1 MATKSR
7 AIVFWVVGAICI
19 FLAIASV
26 AAARGDS
33 AVFSYVASLLL
44 VLAGGMFWISVMHL
58 KDVE

>member
-7 AIVFWVVGAICI
+7 AIVFWIAGGICI

-33 AVFSYVASLLL
+33 AFFSYVASFLL

-58 KDVE
+58 DEKE